1 MGTDLPSANFM
12 PGVVNE
18 RQAIKALE
26 GKPMRSYITWQSST
40 PAFPHGVIITYS
52 NTVKRDVKTHQ
63 RLARS
68 DLGVWMP
75 LSQSE
80 HRVFPTVRHL
90 LATRKYIDGTFKMPS
105 SKEDVPSVPGE
116 PASSAP
122 MCPIIPC
129 TIVLGAACRSTS
141 ALRRGAKLDVRH

>member
-26 GKPMRSYITWQSST
+26 GQPMRSYITWQSST

-90 LATRKYIDGTFKMPS
+90 LATRKYIDGSFRMPS
-105 SKEDVPSVPGE
+105 AKEDVPPVPGE
-116 PASSAP
+116 AATHAPALAIDERNRESGRVYGPPSANGRA
-122 MCPIIPC
+122 
-129 TIVLGAACRSTS
+129 VSLD
-141 ALRRGAKLDVRH
+141 RR